1 MILEVLDTIH
11 PVGGAQ
17 KMLRRAA
24 FAGDWYPGDPGRLLE
39 ALESYIGGSTGE
51 DEAVGVVA
59 PHAGYMYSG
68 GVAGAVYGRVRIPD
82 TVVVLCVNHR
92 GVGARA
98 AVLGSG
104 KWETPLGLVPIQEEL
119 AEAFKKKVD
128 FLEEDSAA
136 HVREHSLEMQV
147 PFLQYRNRGVRI
159 VPICLQRL
167 DYTECAALGEGL
179 AQAIRDFS
187 TPVLLV
193 ASTDMT
199 HFEAQEEAKK
209 KDMLAIQRVLEVDP
223 RGLYEVVTRE
233 RISMCGFIPTT
244 AVLCA
249 CKSLGVAKGT
259 LVRYATSGD
268 VSGEYS
274 NVVGYAGICLA

>member
-1 MILEVLDTIH
+1 VILEVADANH
-11 PVGGAQ
+11 PAGGALE
-17 KMLRRAA
+17 MLRKAA
-24 FAGDWYPGDPGRLLE
+24 FAGDWYPGDRGRLME
-39 ALESYIGGSTGE
+39 ALESYVGEATGE

-92 GVGARA
+92 GLGARA
-98 AVLGSG
+98 AVMGAG
-104 KWETPLGLVPIQEEL
+104 KWETPLGLVSIQDEL
-119 AEAFKKKVD
+119 AEVFKEKVD

-147 PFLQYRNRGVRI
+147 PFLQYRNRDVRI
-159 VPICLQRL
+159 VPICLQQL
-167 DYTECAALGEGL
+167 EYTECAALGEGL
-179 AQAIRDFS
+179 AQAIRDFP

-199 HFEAQEEAKK
+199 HFETQEEAKR

-223 RGLYEVVTRE
+223 RGLYEVVTRQ

-249 CKSLGVAKGT
+249 CKSLGVTKGT
-259 LVRYATSGD
+259 LVDYATSGD

-274 NVVGYAGICLA
+274 NVVGYAGISLP